1 MGFIVKN
8 TTIKN
13 PLDLIC
19 PHTCIG
25 CGAVGEVLCECCK
38 NNILVEHLNY
48 CPNCKRLTSGGD
60 CKYCALP
67 PCFMVGWRDELVFK
81 LAEEFKYHS
90 VRALGDVLAELLD
103 VVLPEVDGKV
113 VIVPLPTIKKHV
125 RERGFDHMLKIAQK
139 LGKRRKW
146 KVEQILQRRKNTV
159 QVGANREARL
169 VQAAEAYGLAGR
181 VDPGTT
187 YVLVDDVWTTGA
199 SMKIA
204 TKKLQRAGASKVLL
218 AVLAVNRG
226 AA

>member
-48 CPNCKRLTSGGD
+48 CPNCKRLTSDGD

-103 VVLPEVDGKV
+103 VILPEVDGKV

>member
-25 CGAVGEVLCECCK
+25 CGTLGDTLCGCCK
-38 NNILVEHLNY
+38 NNILQDHINY
-48 CPNCKRLTSGGD
+48 CPVCKHEAPSGLCKNCF
-60 CKYCALP
+60 LP

-81 LAEEFKYHS
+81 LVEEYKYRS
-90 VRALGDVLAELLD
+90 VRAISEALAELLD
-103 VVLPEVDGKV
+103 GVLPEIDGEV
-113 VIVPLPTIKKHV
+113 VIVPLPTIKRHV
-125 RERGFDHMLKIAQK
+125 RERGFDHMMKIAK
-139 LGKRRKW
+139 ALAKKRGYQ
-146 KVEQILQRRKNTV
+146 VQPILKRAKDTV

-169 VQAAEAYGLAGR
+169 VQAAEAYAVNG
-181 VDPGTT
+181 VINKDVT
-187 YVLVDDVWTTGA
+187 YLLVDDVWTTGA
-199 SMKIA
+199 SMKAA
-204 TKKLQRAGASKVLL
+204 TKKLQRAGALKIVL